1 MQLRKRKR
9 DMVSEEKQYI
19 CNVLLEMVKQAKSKC
34 TWILE
39 LALFFS
45 LIRAGYMIWVFGD
58 RTNQGDLLNTMAWDY
73 PSYS

>member
-1 MQLRKRKR
+1 
-9 DMVSEEKQYI
+9 MVSEEKQYI

-58 RTNQGDLLNTMAWDY
+58 RTKSGWSA
-73 PSYS
+73 